1 MSSNDYIIRNVWS
14 HNLEKEIGI
23 ISELIDDYP
32 YVGMD
37 TEFPGVIA
45 HPIGQFPSLENFQ
58 YTLMKTNVDYLKI
71 IQIGITLGDGKG
83 NFPKPCCTWQF
94 NFKFNLD
101 EDMYTTSAI
110 DLLQQSGI
118 DFNKFNTDGIEIYE
132 FTQLLYTS
140 GLVMNNDVYYITF
153 HSSYDFGY
161 ILKILTCK
169 PLPLDDKEFMKTLHV
184 LIPHFY
190 DLKVMID
197 ENEQISCGGLQGLAN
212 ELDVERV
219 GPQHQA
225 GSDALVTLKTFTAL
239 MKRFFNGDLVNKN
252 FENKLYG
259 LNNEY

>member
-1 MSSNDYIIRNVWS
+1 MNLKALSSEGKIAYLIKPILKVLQEAGGQLERSEIKERISDLDDQIAEYAETEKKSKKTGNVY
-14 HNLEKEIGI
+14 KE
-23 ISELIDDYP
+23 
-32 YVGMD
+32 
-37 TEFPGVIA
+37 
-45 HPIGQFPSLENFQ
+45 
-58 YTLMKTNVDYLKI
+58 
-71 IQIGITLGDGKG
+71 
-83 NFPKPCCTWQF
+83 F

>member
-1 MSSNDYIIRNVWS
+1 MSSNDLIIRNVWS

-23 ISELIDDYP
+23 ISDLIDDFP

-45 HPIGQFPSLENFQ
+45 HPIGQFPSQEFFR
-58 YTLMKTNVDYLKI
+58 YMLMKTNVDFLKI
-71 IQIGITLGDGKG
+71 IQIGITLGDGRG
-83 NFPKPCCTWQF
+83 NFPSPCCTWQF
-94 NFKFNLD
+94 NFRFSLD
-101 EDMYTTSAI
+101 EDMYTTPAI

-118 DFNKFNTDGIEIYE
+118 DFNKFNTDGIDPYE

-140 GLVMNNDVYYITF
+140 GLVMNSDVYFITF

-161 ILKILTCK
+161 IMKILTCK
-169 PLPLDDKEFMKTLHV
+169 PLPSDDKEFMRALRV

-190 DLKVMID
+190 DLKVMIE
-197 ENEQISCGGLQGLAN
+197 ENTEISCGGLQGLAN
-212 ELDVERV
+212 ELDVVRV

-239 MKRFFNGDLVNKN
+239 MNRFFDGDLVNPA

-259 LNNEY
+259 LCSLN